1 MEEQEKPAESEGR
14 KPITEPDPV
23 RGTRRLAR
31 EKVMQILFAEEM
43 SGGNWKDLFNNVFH
57 YDFRDEE
64 RDASD
69 DRLLTR
75 KEIELLELDAPINW
89 QQDEKLFAM
98 RMLNT
103 VHDSREE
110 IETLIKEFSHNWEYD
125 RLALIDRIIM
135 IMAINELQHFFEVP
149 SRVTINEAIE
159 IAKKYSTEKSG
170 VFINGILDT
179 ALTHFKKTGLRE
191 K

>member
-1 MEEQEKPAESEGR
+1 MEENTQSTEPTGR
-14 KPITEPDPV
+14 KPITEPDAV

-43 SGGNWKDLFNNVFH
+43 SGGDWKNLFNYVFH

-64 RDASD
+64 RDPKD

-75 KEIELLELDAPINW
+75 KEIELLEQDAPINW
-89 QQDEKLFAM
+89 DQDEKMFAM
-98 RMLNT
+98 RLLNT
-103 VHDSREE
+103 VHDCRAD
-110 IETLIKEFSHNWEYD
+110 IETLIRQFSHNWEYD

-135 IMAINELQHFFEVP
+135 IMAINELQNFFEIP
-149 SRVTINEAIE
+149 GRVTINEAIE

-179 ALTHFKKTGLRE
+179 ALAHFKETGLRQ